1 MRRAIVIASI
11 FVFALFTA
19 GCKQETEAQEPI
31 RPVLSTVVEPTVPGS
46 TAAVGSVEPRYKTD
60 LSFRV
65 LGRLIARPVNVGDSV
80 EQGEIVAAIDSTAL
94 ELAVRSAKAELSRSQ
109 AQLANASATEE
120 RQRTLIATDT
130 TSKETLDNAVQVRA
144 GAEASVA
151 HAQANLTKAIEQLGY
166 AQVKADFG
174 GVVTAVAADVGQV
187 VSPGQTVVTVAR
199 PDIREAVV
207 DIGPDFPV
215 PLRVSLPFT
224 VSLQL
229 LPAIQVAGQIREI
242 APQADAVTRTQRVH
256 IALSDPP
263 SSFRLGA
270 TVTARLASD
279 QRSILRVPE
288 SAVLSKN
295 GQSFVWVV
303 NLPASTA
310 SLRKVD
316 IFRDGGGIQLTA
328 GLEAGTRIVTAGIH
342 TLKQGQQVRIDQ
354 DFTP

>member
-1 MRRAIVIASI
+1 MMRAIVIASI
-11 FVFALFTA
+11 FAFALS
-19 GCKQETEAQEPI
+19 
-31 RPVLSTVVEPTVPGS
+31 RPAASQRPRRKSPFDRCCRPWSNRQLSSS
-46 TAAVGSVEPRYKTD
+46 TAAVGTVEPRFKTD

-65 LGRLIARPVNVGDSV
+65 LGRLIARPVNVGDPV

-151 HAQANLTKAIEQLGY
+151 RAQANLTKAIEQLGY
-166 AQVKADFG
+166 AQVKADFA
-174 GVVTAVAADVGQV
+174 GVVTAVGADVGQV

-215 PLRVSLPFT
+215 PLRVGLPFT

-229 LPAIQVAGQIREI
+229 LPTIQVEGQIREI
-242 APQADAVTRTQRVH
+242 APQADPVTRTQRVR

-263 SSFRLGA
+263 PSFRLGA

-279 QRSILRVPE
+279 QRSILRVPDVCGSHQGWRE
-288 SAVLSKN
+288 
-295 GQSFVWVV
+295 
-303 NLPASTA
+303 
-310 SLRKVD
+310 
-316 IFRDGGGIQLTA
+316 FRLGRRSSRQHRFA
-328 GLEAGTRIVTAGIH
+328 A
-342 TLKQGQQVRIDQ
+342 QGRSVSGRNRHPGDRRSRRRNAHR
-354 DFTP
+354 DRRNS

>member
-1 MRRAIVIASI
+1 MMRAIVIAST
-11 FVFALFTA
+11 FVFVLFTA

-31 RPVLSTVVEPTVPGS
+31 RPVLSTVVEPTAPGS

-65 LGRLIARPVNVGDSV
+65 LGRLIARPVNIGDSV
-80 EQGEIVAAIDSTAL
+80 EQGEIVGAIDSTAL
-94 ELAVRSAKAELSRSQ
+94 ELAVRSAKADLSRSQ

-130 TSKETLDNAVQVRA
+130 TSRETLDNAVQVRA

-151 HAQANLTKAIEQLGY
+151 RAQANLTKAIEQLGY
-166 AQVKADFG
+166 AQVKADFA

-215 PLRVSLPFT
+215 PLRVGLSFT

-229 LPAIQVAGQIREI
+229 LPAIQIEGQIREI
-242 APQADAVTRTQRVH
+242 APQADPVTRTQRVR
-256 IALSDPP
+256 IALNDPP

-270 TVTARLASD
+270 TVTARLAND
-279 QRSILRVPE
+279 QRSILSLPE
-288 SAVLSKN
+288 SAVLSKDGEN
-295 GQSFVWVV
+295 FVWVV
-303 NLPASTA
+303 DLPASTV
-310 SLRKVD
+310 SLRKIDVS
-316 IFRDGGGIQLTA
+316 RDDGGIQVTA
-328 GLEAGTRIVTAGIH
+328 GLEARTRIVTAGIH
-342 TLKQGQQVRIDQ
+342 SLKQGQQVRIDK